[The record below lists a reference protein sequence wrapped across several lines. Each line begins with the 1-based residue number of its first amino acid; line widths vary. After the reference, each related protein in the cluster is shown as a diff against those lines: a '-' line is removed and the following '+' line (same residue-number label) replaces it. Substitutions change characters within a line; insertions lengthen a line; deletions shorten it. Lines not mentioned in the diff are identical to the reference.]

1 MKKRAAKKL
10 VIAKE
15 TLLYLQNDQMV
26 EPRGGSGPFESV
38 CSFCCPTSAG
48 PGLCEHMC

>member
-1 MKKRAAKKL
+1 MKKRATKKL
-10 VIAKE
+10 MLAKE
-15 TLLYLQNDQMV
+15 TLFNLENERLL
-26 EPRGGSGPFESV
+26 EPRGGSGPLESV